1 MLLNPSQYSPQG
13 LMPQFAGPQAG
24 TPQMGPGFFGQPG
37 AFGGNGQAQQPFG
50 AQQSPFA
57 GQPNPF
63 QPSSFQQSPFQQS
76 PFALNPYL
84 QSQQS
89 PYLQSQLPMNPLQ
102 ASGGFSGVSHPAQQI
117 VQILAHL
124 AQQILTQSAL
134 GQQIGASIQQLA
146 QVTVQ

>member
-1 MLLNPSQYSPQG
+1 MLQNPSQYSPQG
-13 LMPQFAGPQAG
+13 LMPQFAAPQAG

-37 AFGGNGQAQQPFG
+37 AFGGNGQTQQPFG
-50 AQQSPFA
+50 AQQFPFG
-57 GQPNPF
+57 GQPNP
-63 QPSSFQQSPFQQS
+63 FQQSPFQQG
-76 PFALNPYL
+76 PFQQGPFQ
-84 QSQQS
+84 QSQLS
-89 PYLQSQLPMNPLQ
+89 PYLQSQLPLSPLL
-102 ASGGFSGVSHPAQQI
+102 ASAGFSGVSHPAQQI